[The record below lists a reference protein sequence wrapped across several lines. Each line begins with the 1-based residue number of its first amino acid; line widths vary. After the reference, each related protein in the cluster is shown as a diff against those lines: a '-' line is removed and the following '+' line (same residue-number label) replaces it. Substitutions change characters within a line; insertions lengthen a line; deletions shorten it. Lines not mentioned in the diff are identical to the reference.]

1 MANVVNKQ
9 TLEFRSS
16 VNTPEYD
23 PAEWLINPDLTAVF
37 GLPHKY
43 WKLDGD
49 SVVGMT
55 LEERD
60 ALSLSEL
67 DTLKQTL
74 VDQIDI
80 EVEKR
85 IHGGEGFEWPPSSGQ
100 YFSLSANAQNK
111 WIGLMVA
118 KDFISFPLV
127 VPTRHD
133 DVFHAIQNATEAQN
147 MYLTAANTVKTYLAL
162 ATTAKENIRE
172 ASTEAEALAAAD
184 AYFSGVPAPGSPLG
198 SPE

>member
-9 TLEFRSS
+9 TLEFRES

-23 PAEWLINPDLTAVF
+23 PSDWLINPDLSAVA

-67 DTLKQTL
+67 DAFKQKW
-74 VDQIDI
+74 VDQIDV

-85 IHGGEGFEWPPSSGQ
+85 IHDGEGFEWPPDSSQ
-100 YFSLSANAQNK
+100 YFSLSQNAQIK

-118 KDFISFPLV
+118 KDFISFPLT

-133 DVFHAIQNATEAQN
+133 DVFHAIQDATEAQN
-147 MYLTAANTVKTYLAL
+147 MYLTATNVVKTYLAS
-162 ATTAKENIRE
+162 ATTAKQNVRL
-172 ASTEAEALAAAD
+172 ATTEAEALNAAD
-184 AYFSGVPAPGSPLG
+184 TYFSSMSVPIGSPT
-198 SPE
+198 E